1 MQLRP
6 IFMRPSRSGVD
17 SSIMAASARVGT
29 APPRRSDLHAPPAL
43 RARVFVRRGKL
54 DGLLA
59 AGADPSWDP
68 ELGLRARQISAPRS
82 RRALAESIERAV
94 WEAHRPPRW
103 SCTAPLDRRAVRK
116 ATPELS
122 ALALELKVQPIP
134 RAQGVALTTQLL
146 RDPDSPLYA
155 PGAEEA
161 LRTGALVARR
171 ALGEAVMSSSGP
183 EQ

>member
-1 MQLRP
+1 
-6 IFMRPSRSGVD
+6 
-17 SSIMAASARVGT
+17 MAAAARLG
-29 APPRRSDLHAPPAL
+29 AALPGRSDPHTPLAL
-43 RARVFVRRGKL
+43 RARVSVRRGKL

-68 ELGLRARQISAPRS
+68 ELGLRARQISAPRR

-103 SCTAPLDRRAVRK
+103 SCTAPLDRRAVRT

-122 ALALELKVQPIP
+122 ALALELTIQPAP
-134 RAQGVALTTQLL
+134 RVQGVALATQLL

-155 PGAEEA
+155 PGAGEA
-161 LRTGALVARR
+161 LRIGAVIARR
-171 ALGEAVMSSSGP
+171 ALSEAVMSSSGS
-183 EQ
+183 EH

>member
-1 MQLRP
+1 
-6 IFMRPSRSGVD
+6 
-17 SSIMAASARVGT
+17 MAATARMGA
-29 APPRRSDLHAPPAL
+29 APPRRPDPHAPLSL
-43 RARVFVRRGKL
+43 RARVFIRRGKL

-68 ELGLRARQISAPRS
+68 ELGLRARQISAPDR

-103 SCTAPLDRRAVRK
+103 SCAAPVDRRAVRR

-122 ALALELKVQPIP
+122 ALALELTLEAAPA
-134 RAQGVALTTQLL
+134 AQGVALATQLL

-155 PGAEEA
+155 PGAGEA
-161 LRTGALVARR
+161 LRVGAVVARR
-171 ALGEAVMSSSGP
+171 ALHAAVTSCSGS
-183 EQ
+183 E

>member
-1 MQLRP
+1 
-6 IFMRPSRSGVD
+6 
-17 SSIMAASARVGT
+17 MAASARVG
-29 APPRRSDLHAPPAL
+29 AAAPRRTDSHPPLAL
-43 RARVFVRRGKL
+43 RARVFARRGKL

-68 ELGLRARQISAPRS
+68 ELRLRAGQISTPRR

-103 SCTAPLDRRAVRK
+103 GCTAPLDRRAVRK

-122 ALALELKVQPIP
+122 ALALELKVQPTP
-134 RAQGVALTTQLL
+134 RAQGVALATQLM
-146 RDPDSPLYA
+146 REPDSPLYA
-155 PGAEEA
+155 PGAGEA

-171 ALGEAVMSSSGP
+171 ALGEAVVSSSGP
-183 EQ
+183 RR

>member
-1 MQLRP
+1 
-6 IFMRPSRSGVD
+6 
-17 SSIMAASARVGT
+17 MAAPARLGA
-29 APPRRSDLHAPPAL
+29 APPRQPDPRTPLAL
-43 RARVFVRRGKL
+43 RARVFVRRNKL

-68 ELGLRARQISAPRS
+68 ELGLRARRITAPGR

-103 SCTAPLDRRAVRK
+103 SCTAPVDRRAVRT

-122 ALALELKVQPIP
+122 ALALELTVQRAPV
-134 RAQGVALTTQLL
+134 AQGVALAMQLL

-155 PGAEEA
+155 PGTGEA
-161 LRTGALVARR
+161 LRIGAVVARR
-171 ALGEAVMSSSGP
+171 ALSEAVTSSSGS
-183 EQ
+183 EH

>member
-1 MQLRP
+1 
-6 IFMRPSRSGVD
+6 
-17 SSIMAASARVGT
+17 MAAPARMGA
-29 APPRRSDLHAPPAL
+29 APPRRPDAHAPLAL

-68 ELGLRARQISAPRS
+68 ELGLRARQISAPRR

-94 WEAHRPPRW
+94 WEAHRPSRW
-103 SCTAPLDRRAVRK
+103 TCTAPLDRRAVRT

-122 ALALELKVQPIP
+122 ALALELAIQPAP
-134 RAQGVALTTQLL
+134 AAQGVALATQLL

-155 PGAEEA
+155 PGAGEA
-161 LRTGALVARR
+161 LRIGAVVARR
-171 ALGEAVMSSSGP
+171 ALGEAVTSCPGS